1 MTVEEL
7 QVLITANT
15 NELRKEIGNANK
27 SIAGLQKSANKGTA
41 GVTKAFKMLKT
52 GIVALGIGK
61 VIKDSIQSGMD
72 AIESDSLFETS
83 LGANADAVR
92 SWSDEVSNVLG
103 LSAVAM
109 RKNTGVIYNM
119 TSSMGVAEDSALKMS
134 KGVSLLSEDMASF
147 YNLDS
152 TEAFN
157 KLRAGLTGETEPLK
171 ALGILVDEN
180 TVKQVAYQ
188 EGIAQTGAEL
198 TNEQKV
204 LARYVAILKQ
214 TGNAQGDLARTINS
228 PANQLRQLKQSVTD
242 LGIAFSNFLMP
253 VVSAVL
259 PYLTAF
265 TKVITQALNG
275 LASFLG
281 LTSKGT
287 SDETKKIADN
297 FGGIGGDIEKA
308 DKKAKKMKNTLAGF
322 DEMNVLQDNSSDSSS
337 GSGSSGAVG
346 GGTGFELGEYDA
358 HLDWVSSKSDEISEK
373 IKGAFKTI
381 GDLSVKAWNS
391 EPVQAFVNTAKKYG
405 GFLWSYWSTLGQDLY
420 ENITNTWGN
429 IKNNVSGTMTN
440 ISTLWTNMWTDIGV
454 GIDTWGQPIID
465 GVSKLFNSIWA
476 DAVDPYLQIITG
488 VWKDFTGI
496 LVELW
501 NEYGQPLINNI
512 GEFITNIIG
521 LFQSLWDNVLA
532 PIIQPFLEMMSNLW
546 NEHIKGLV
554 KEVGSFIMTLVN
566 GALEIYNKFIDPIV
580 KWLLEFLAPKIK
592 WAFDFIWGIIGVVI
606 GWIVDKV
613 QAVIQIFR
621 GLIDFVVGVFTGNWS
636 KAWDGIKTMF
646 GGVVNSIK
654 ATWTA
659 LKDALKVVVDAIVG
673 FFKASWEQI
682 KIIWSTVGS
691 FFSGIWNGI
700 KNVFSSIG
708 TWFSNIFTGAWN
720 GIKNAWSSVK
730 TWFSNI
736 WTGIKDVFSAVG
748 TWFKNIFS
756 SAWTGI
762 KNVFSGVGTFFSG
775 IWTSIKNVFS
785 NVGATI
791 GNAITNT
798 VKKAING
805 VLSTAVSIING
816 FISAIN
822 LAIGLIN
829 KIPGVE
835 IKKLSKLEVPK
846 MARGGIVDSPTIA
859 MVGEAGKEAV
869 MPLERN
875 TGWIDQLAGKI
886 GDKIGGVA
894 GNIKLIVKL
903 GEDTIFDKFI
913 EYGKEKAFE
922 TNGEVVFV

>member
-1 MTVEEL
+1 MTVDEL

-41 GVTKAFKMLKT
+41 GVSKAFKMLKT

-61 VIKDSIQSGMD
+61 VIKDSITSGMD

-83 LGANADAVR
+83 LGASADAVR
-92 SWSDEVSNVLG
+92 SWSDEVANTLG

-242 LGIAFSNFLMP
+242 LGISFSNFLMP

-265 TKVITQALNG
+265 TKVITQALNS
-275 LASFLG
+275 LSSFLG

-297 FGGIGGDIEKA
+297 FGGIGGDIDKA
-308 DKKAKKMKNTLAGF
+308 DKKAKKLKSTLAGF

-337 GSGSSGAVG
+337 GTGTGAVG
-346 GGTGFELGEYDA
+346 GDTGFNLGEYDA
-358 HLDWVSSKSDEISEK
+358 HLDWVNSRTDEISQK
-373 IKGAFKTI
+373 IKDAFSGI
-381 GDLSVKAWNS
+381 GDFIKGIWNS
-391 EPVQAFVNTAKKYG
+391 EPAQAFVGAVVTYG
-405 GFLWSYWSTLGQDLY
+405 ETLWTYWSTLGQSLFT
-420 ENITNTWGN
+420 NITTTWTN
-429 IKNNVSGTMTN
+429 IKDNLGGTMTN
-440 ISTLWTNMWTDIGV
+440 ICTLWTNMWTDIQG
-454 GIDTWGQPIID
+454 GIQTWGQPIIN
-465 GVSKLFNSIWA
+465 GVNGVFNSIWA
-476 DAVDPYLQIITG
+476 DAIDPYLQLITG
-488 VWKDFTGI
+488 VWKDFSGI

-501 NEYGQPLINNI
+501 NEHGAPLVNNI
-512 GEFITNIIG
+512 GEFVNEIVS
-521 LFQSLWDNVLA
+521 LFQSIWDNVLE
-532 PIIQPFLEMMSNLW
+532 PIITPFLETLSWLW
-546 NEHIKGLV
+546 DKHIKGLI
-554 KEVGSFIMTLVN
+554 KNVGDFVMKLVN
-566 GALEIYNKFIDPIV
+566 GALEIYNKFISPIV
-580 KWLLEFLAPKIK
+580 KWLLEKLAPVWSFLAGTVIGVIGDIVAVIVDIASAIFKALGGIV
-592 WAFDFIWGIIGVVI
+592 DFITGI
-606 GWIVDKV
+606 
-613 QAVIQIFR
+613 
-621 GLIDFVVGVFTGNWS
+621 FTGNWK
-636 KAWDGIKTMF
+636 KAWDGVK
-646 GGVVNSIK
+646 SIF
-654 ATWTA
+654 TSIW
-659 LKDALKVVVDAIVG
+659 DALVG
-673 FFKASWEQI
+673 ILKFPLNLI
-682 KIIWSTVGS
+682 
-691 FFSGIWNGI
+691 
-700 KNVFSSIG
+700 
-708 TWFSNIFTGAWN
+708 
-720 GIKNAWSSVK
+720 
-730 TWFSNI
+730 
-736 WTGIKDVFSAVG
+736 
-748 TWFKNIFS
+748 
-756 SAWTGI
+756 
-762 KNVFSGVGTFFSG
+762 
-775 IWTSIKNVFS
+775 
-785 NVGATI
+785 
-791 GNAITNT
+791 
-798 VKKAING
+798 
-805 VLSTAVSIING
+805 
-816 FISAIN
+816 ISALN
-822 LAIGLIN
+822 GLIGGLN
-829 KIPGVE
+829 KIGFDIPDWVPVIGGKRFGFN
-835 IKKLSKLEVPK
+835 IPKIPKL
-846 MARGGIVDSPTIA
+846 AQGGIVDSPTVA
-859 MVGEAGKEAV
+859 MIGEAGKEAV

-875 TGWIDQLAGKI
+875 TGWIDQLAGKLA
-886 GDKIGGVA
+886 DKIGGVA